1 MNMGKEH
8 KAAFQRPQIFRPPSE
23 ARSYFLPLTSGCSNN
38 TCTFCRYNSFSL
50 QIRDVEDVK
59 AEIDALDLYLR
70 SGVCRPDIHPAV
82 YELAPQV
89 VSKKVFLQD
98 GDALVY
104 PYPKLVEALEYLNER
119 FPWLERIASYS
130 TPQDLLRRSV
140 EELKTLKKHKLDI
153 VYVGPESGDD
163 EVLKRVN
170 KGVTRDEIIEGCLK
184 AKEAGIV
191 LSLTVLLG
199 LGGIDGSEKHALK
212 TASLL
217 TEIDP
222 EFAGALTLTP
232 VPGTPLF
239 EDIEKGK
246 FELITPFQSLEE
258 LRIMIANAR
267 FTNCFFSS
275 MHASNYL
282 SVRGNLPKEK
292 DRMLKQLDTVLSK
305 QDESL
310 LRPEFLRGL

>member
-1 MNMGKEH
+1 MVLREETVT
-8 KAAFQRPQIFRPPSE
+8 FQRPQIFRPPSE
-23 ARSYFLPLTSGCSNN
+23 ARSYFLPLTRGCSNN
-38 TCTFCRYNSFSL
+38 TCTFCRYGDSGL

-70 SGVCRPDIHPAV
+70 TGTCLPGIHSIV
-82 YELAPQV
+82 YELAPQIT
-89 VSKKVFLQD
+89 SKKVFLQD

-104 PYPKLVEALEYLNER
+104 PYPKLVEALEYLNEK
-119 FPWLERIASYS
+119 FGWIERITSYS

-140 EELKTLKKHKLDI
+140 EELKNLKRLKLDI

-163 EVLKRVN
+163 EVLKNVK
-170 KGVTRDEIIEGCLK
+170 KGVTHNEIVEACGK
-184 AKEAGIV
+184 AKEAGIA

-199 LGGIDGSEKHALK
+199 IGGINGSQKHAEE
-212 TASLL
+212 TARIL

-222 EFAGALTLTP
+222 EFAGALTVTP

-239 EDIEKGK
+239 EDVEAGR
-246 FELITPFQSLEE
+246 FEMISPFQSLEE
-258 LRIMIANAR
+258 LRIIVTNAR

-282 SVRGNLPKEK
+282 SVRGHLPKER

-305 QDESL
+305 QDKSL
-310 LRPEFLRGL
+310 LRPEYLRGL